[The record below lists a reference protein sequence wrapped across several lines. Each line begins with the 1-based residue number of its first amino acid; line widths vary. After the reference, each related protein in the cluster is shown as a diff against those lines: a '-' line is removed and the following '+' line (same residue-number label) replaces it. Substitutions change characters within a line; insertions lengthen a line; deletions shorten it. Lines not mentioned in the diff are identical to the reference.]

1 MILFPGCR
9 CCGGGGSCS
18 VYDGPFCDL
27 GAVSVSDRMNLVNIY
42 AFQLDGP
49 LAPDQCPATVPPL
62 GVSGEATAPFAMAPF
77 YHQFENGTIP
87 EVSGKSSGFRYLTP
101 AGQLDSADGLAVCPD
116 TVGEEF
122 GNPTIYFR
130 SRTASQPPTQCMA
143 EKTYNAQFTCGW
155 QAARAISYYIQYD
168 ATNWDKSSAEKMSQL
183 KDLLD
188 GNRVDVLIQ
197 AVVWAEVE
205 PIDQTA
211 CVDWFPVRV
220 YEATYK
226 AMGQFYLDC
235 TPANPLP

>member
-1 MILFPGCR
+1 
-9 CCGGGGSCS
+9 
-18 VYDGPFCDL
+18 
-27 GAVSVSDRMNLVNIY
+27 
-42 AFQLDGP
+42 
-49 LAPDQCPATVPPL
+49 
-62 GVSGEATAPFAMAPF
+62 MAPF
-77 YHQFENGTIP
+77 DHQFENATIP
-87 EVSGKSSGFRYLTP
+87 EVSGKSTGFRYLTP

-130 SRTASQPPTQCMA
+130 SRTLNQPPTQCMA
-143 EKTYNAQFTCGW
+143 AKTYNAQFMCGW

-168 ATNWDKSSAEKMSQL
+168 ATNWDKSSTEKMSQL

-188 GNRVDVLIQ
+188 GNRVDVLIK
-197 AVVWAEVE
+197 ALVYVEVE

-211 CVDWFPVRV
+211 CADWLPVRV
-220 YEATYK
+220 LEAEYE